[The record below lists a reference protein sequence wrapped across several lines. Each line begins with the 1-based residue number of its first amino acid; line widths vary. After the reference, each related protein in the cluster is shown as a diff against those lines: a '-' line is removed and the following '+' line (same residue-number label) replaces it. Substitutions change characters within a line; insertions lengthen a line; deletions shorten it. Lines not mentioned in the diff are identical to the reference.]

1 MKMEY
6 IIQRKTMR
14 ESFGHY
20 TPIGE
25 WEDLE
30 RHTSWKIAMKHLS
43 KISHASNSMSVTHI
57 FRVLQKK
64 VEKGVDK

>member
-1 MKMEY
+1 MEY
-6 IIQRKTMR
+6 ILQRRPMR
-14 ESFGHY
+14 CSYGHY
-20 TPIGE
+20 DPAGE

-43 KISHASNSMSVTHI
+43 KISHATNANRVTYI

-64 VEKGVDK
+64 VEKGG